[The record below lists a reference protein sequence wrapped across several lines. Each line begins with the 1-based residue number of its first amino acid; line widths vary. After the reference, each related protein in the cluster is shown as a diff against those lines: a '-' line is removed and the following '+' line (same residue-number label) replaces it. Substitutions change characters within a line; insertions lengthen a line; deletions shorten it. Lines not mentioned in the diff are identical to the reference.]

1 MTMKRRAA
9 IEQMALAMGYT
20 LSAPVLGQLLTSCT
34 SDPKLAWAP
43 EVLTNAQAV
52 SLEAICEAILPRT
65 ATPGAKDLKVPQF
78 IDQMLKHVMSIE
90 DRKLFLTQLENFL
103 GECKNQHGY
112 SFEFCDTTS
121 QKQFLDKHESEIPV
135 QYPRIWGTA
144 MLPSPEKN
152 FFGRLKSIV
161 VWGYFTTEQVGE
173 QILSYLPIPGAYKA
187 CIPVEQVGNAWS
199 LN

>member
-9 IEQMALAMGYT
+9 IERMAMAMGYT
-20 LSAPVLGQLLTSCT
+20 LSAPVLGQLVTACSA
-34 SDPKLAWAP
+34 DPELDWAP
-43 EVLTNAQAV
+43 EVLTKAQAV

-65 ATPGAKDLKVPQF
+65 TTPGAKDLEVTQF

-90 DRKLFLTQLENFL
+90 DRKQFLAQLKEFL
-103 GECKNQHGY
+103 SECKQQHGD

-161 VWGYFTTEQVGE
+161 VWGYFTTEQAGE
-173 QILSYLPIPGAYKA
+173 QILSYLPIPGSYKA
-187 CIPVEQVGNAWS
+187 CIPLEEVGNAWS